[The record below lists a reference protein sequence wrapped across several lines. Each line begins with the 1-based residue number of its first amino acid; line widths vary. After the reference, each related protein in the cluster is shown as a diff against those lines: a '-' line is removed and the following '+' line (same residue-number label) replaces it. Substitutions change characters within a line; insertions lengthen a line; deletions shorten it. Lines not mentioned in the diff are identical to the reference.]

1 MAFWCVQG
9 PRNTLYF
16 YFYFSYF
23 TSRDGASRGA
33 SCCEQM
39 FLKHFQKYHIGL
51 RGSIIVN
58 LSNIGRC
65 CEATKNTGKTYNEND
80 DICFSL
86 FIHIYCTVWLMR
98 SKNTLLYF
106 KKFAVTLLHKLWFL
120 SLFVVFLWQFLHLPF
135 LCSMCNSGGFSAWC
149 FATPKK
155 IRDWEARSN
164 WVAREINEDTIL

>member
-16 YFYFSYF
+16 YFYFSNV

-33 SCCEQM
+33 SFCEQM

-58 LSNIGRC
+58 WSNIGRC
-65 CEATKNTGKTYNEND
+65 CEATKNTGKIYNEND

-106 KKFAVTLLHKLWFL
+106 KKFAVTFLHKLWFL
-120 SLFVVFLWQFLHLPF
+120 SLFVVFCVAISAFALFAFNVQFWWFFCVMFRYSKENTWLRG
-135 LCSMCNSGGFSAWC
+135 SQ
-149 FATPKK
+149 
-155 IRDWEARSN
+155 
-164 WVAREINEDTIL
+164 

>member
-1 MAFWCVQG
+1 MQG
-9 PRNTLYF
+9 PRNTFFF

-120 SLFVVFLWQFLHLPF
+120 SLFVVFCGNFCICPFCVQCAILVVFLHDVSL
-135 LCSMCNSGGFSAWC
+135 LQRKYVIERLAVTEWLAKLTRLLYC
-149 FATPKK
+149 
-155 IRDWEARSN
+155 RY
-164 WVAREINEDTIL
+164 